1 MQPSNHSDL
10 TERAAHSTSE
20 NQDSPESLP
29 TRNQPAAFADPG
41 ADPECANAFASLF
54 ASGKQKT
61 CGNHSLA
68 GHAHADGTDQAAVPK
83 TRVASTFAALLLA
96 FALTFSG
103 FGCAGTAAP
112 DGTSIAGNAPA
123 ASQPQD
129 NGEVDSATNSAR
141 ATIADIPAYS
151 GALCININGGV
162 PGFAAQDE
170 ARGAFM
176 QFSELDFE
184 GRCGEA
190 FARIGT
196 DTVSN
201 DKRGDIS
208 SVHPSGWVQ
217 RKYSFVDDGM
227 LYNRCHLI
235 AHQLC
240 GEDANERNLITG
252 TRTFNVIGMLYYEE
266 LVGDYVR
273 ATGNHVLYRV
283 TPLFAANDLVAR
295 GVQMEAK
302 SIEDNGEAVQ
312 FNVFVYNVEPGV
324 AIDYVT
330 GESQESADTPA
341 VASKGEGT
349 ITTAAA
355 ARAAQAAGE
364 SGASSSSTG
373 NAGESSGASASG
385 SGSGSTSANASDT
398 ASSSA
403 EQHDYILNIKNKK
416 FHLPTCSAVNDIA
429 AANRQDFTSTRDELI
444 AKGYSPCGIC
454 NP

>member
-10 TERAAHSTSE
+10 TERAARSTSA
-20 NQDSPESLP
+20 NQDSPENLP
-29 TRNQPAAFADPG
+29 ARNQPAGFTNPG
-41 ADPECANAFASLF
+41 ADPECANAFASLS
-54 ASGKQKT
+54 ANGKPKT
-61 CGNHSLA
+61 CSNRSLA
-68 GHAHADGTDQAAVPK
+68 GHAHACSANQATAPK
-83 TRVASTFAALLLA
+83 TRVASAFAALLLA

-103 FGCAGTAAP
+103 FGCAGITAP
-112 DGTSIAGNAPA
+112 DGASTGGNAPA
-123 ASQPQD
+123 ASQPQN
-129 NGEVDSATNSAR
+129 NGEADGTTDSAR

-162 PGFAAQDE
+162 PGFTAQDE

-217 RKYSFVDDGM
+217 RKYSFVVDGM

-252 TRTFNVIGMLYYEE
+252 TRTFNVMGMLYYEE

-341 VASKGEGT
+341 VASKGGAT
-349 ITTAAA
+349 ITAAAA

-364 SGASSSSTG
+364 SGASSSTG
-373 NAGESSGASASG
+373 NAGESSSASASG
-385 SGSGSTSANASDT
+385 SNSSSTSANASDT

-403 EQHDYILNIKNKK
+403 EQHDYILNVKNKK
-416 FHLPTCSAVNDIA
+416 FHLSTCSAVNDIA
-429 AANRQDFTSTRDELI
+429 AANRQVFTGTRDKLI

-454 NP
+454 KP

>member
-10 TERAAHSTSE
+10 TERAARSTSA
-20 NQDSPESLP
+20 NQDSPENLP
-29 TRNQPAAFADPG
+29 ARNQSAGFANPD
-41 ADPECANAFASLF
+41 ADPECANAFASPF
-54 ASGKQKT
+54 ANGKPKT
-61 CGNHSLA
+61 CSNRSLA
-68 GHAHADGTDQAAVPK
+68 GHAHACSANQAAAPK
-83 TRVASTFAALLLA
+83 TRVASAFAALLLA

-112 DGTSIAGNAPA
+112 DGTSTGGNAPA
-123 ASQPQD
+123 ASQPQN
-129 NGEVDSATNSAR
+129 NGEVDSATDSAR

-162 PGFAAQDE
+162 PGFTAQDE

-217 RKYSFVDDGM
+217 RNYSFVDDGM

-252 TRTFNVIGMLYYEE
+252 TRTFNVTGMLYYEE

-312 FNVFVYNVEPGV
+312 FNVFVYNVESGV

-364 SGASSSSTG
+364 SGAGSSTG
-373 NAGESSGASASG
+373 NAGESSDAGASG
-385 SGSGSTSANASDT
+385 SGSGSNSANASDT
-398 ASSSA
+398 ASSSTDR
-403 EQHDYILNIKNKK
+403 HDYILNVKNKK
-416 FHLPTCSAVNDIA
+416 FHLPTCSAANDIA
-429 AANRQDFTSTRDELI
+429 AANRQDFTGTSDELI

>member
-1 MQPSNHSDL
+1 MQPSNHPNFTD
-10 TERAAHSTSE
+10 RAARSTSA

-29 TRNQPAAFADPG
+29 TRNQPTAFANPG
-41 ADPECANAFASLF
+41 VGPERANAFASLS
-54 ASGKQKT
+54 ANGKPKT
-61 CGNHSLA
+61 YSNRSLA
-68 GHAHADGTDQAAVPK
+68 GHAHACSANQAAVPK
-83 TRVASTFAALLLA
+83 THVASAFAALLLA

-103 FGCAGTAAP
+103 FGCASTAAP
-112 DGTSIAGNAPA
+112 DDTSTGGNAPA
-123 ASQPQD
+123 TSQPQD
-129 NGEVDSATNSAR
+129 NGEVDSATDSAR

-151 GALCININGGV
+151 GALCIDINGGV
-162 PGFAAQDE
+162 PGFTTQDE

-252 TRTFNVIGMLYYEE
+252 TRTFNVMGMLYYEE

-312 FNVFVYNVEPGV
+312 FNVFVHNVEPGV

-364 SGASSSSTG
+364 SGASSSST
-373 NAGESSGASASG
+373 
-385 SGSGSTSANASDT
+385 SANASDT

-403 EQHDYILNIKNKK
+403 EQHDYILNVKNKK

-429 AANRQDFTSTRDELI
+429 AANRQDFTGTRDELI

-454 NP
+454 KP

>member
-10 TERAAHSTSE
+10 TERAARSTSA
-20 NQDSPESLP
+20 NQDSLESLP
-29 TRNQPAAFADPG
+29 TRNQPAGFTNPG
-41 ADPECANAFASLF
+41 ADPECANAFVSLF
-54 ASGKQKT
+54 ASGKPKT
-61 CGNHSLA
+61 CDNHSLA
-68 GHAHADGTDQAAVPK
+68 SHAHVCNANQAAAPK
-83 TRVASTFAALLLA
+83 TRVASAFAALLLA

-103 FGCAGTAAP
+103 FGCASTAAP
-112 DGTSIAGNAPA
+112 DDTSTGGNTPA

-129 NGEVDSATNSAR
+129 NGEVDSATDSAR

-162 PGFAAQDE
+162 PGFTAQDE

-324 AIDYVT
+324 AIDYAT

-364 SGASSSSTG
+364 SGASSSTG
-373 NAGESSGASASG
+373 NAGESSDAGASG
-385 SGSGSTSANASDT
+385 SGSSSTSTNASDT

-403 EQHDYILNIKNKK
+403 EQHDNILNVKNKK
-416 FHLPTCSAVNDIA
+416 FHKPDCSAASDISS
-429 AANRQDFTSTRDELI
+429 ANKQDFTGTRDQLI
-444 AKGYSPCGIC
+444 AQGYSPCGIC
-454 NP
+454 KP

>member
-10 TERAAHSTSE
+10 TERAARSTSA
-20 NQDSPESLP
+20 NQDSLESLP
-29 TRNQPAAFADPG
+29 TRNQPAGFTNPG
-41 ADPECANAFASLF
+41 ADPKCANAFASLF
-54 ASGKQKT
+54 ANGKPKT
-61 CGNHSLA
+61 CINRSLA
-68 GHAHADGTDQAAVPK
+68 GHAHACSANQAAAPK
-83 TRVASTFAALLLA
+83 TRVASAFAALLLA

-112 DGTSIAGNAPA
+112 DDTSTGGNTPA
-123 ASQPQD
+123 TSQPQD
-129 NGEVDSATNSAR
+129 NGEVDNATDSAR

-162 PGFAAQDE
+162 PGFTAQDE

-252 TRTFNVIGMLYYEE
+252 TRTFNVVGMLYYEE

-330 GESQESADTPA
+330 GESKEWADTPA

-364 SGASSSSTG
+364 NGAGSSSAG
-373 NAGESSGASASG
+373 NAGESSDAGTSG

-403 EQHDYILNIKNKK
+403 EQHDYILNVKNKK
-416 FHLPTCSAVNDIA
+416 FHLPTCSAANDIA
-429 AANRQDFTSTRDELI
+429 AANRQDFTGTRDELI

>member
-1 MQPSNHSDL
+1 MQPSNHPNFA
-10 TERAAHSTSE
+10 ERAAHSTGA
-20 NQDSPESLP
+20 NQDSIEGKPA
-29 TRNQPAAFADPG
+29 RDQPAGFANPG
-41 ADPECANAFASLF
+41 ADPECANAFVSPSAHGKPKTR
-54 ASGKQKT
+54 SGR
-61 CGNHSLA
+61 SLA
-68 GHAHADGTDQAAVPK
+68 GYARAGSTNQDAAPK
-83 TRVASTFAALLLA
+83 ARVASAFAALLLA
-96 FALTFSG
+96 FALAFSG

-112 DGTSIAGNAPA
+112 DGTSAADNAPA
-123 ASQPQD
+123 ASQPQGSD
-129 NGEVDSATNSAR
+129 EADGTADSAR

-162 PGFAAQDE
+162 PGFTVQDE

-252 TRTFNVIGMLYYEE
+252 TRTFNVVGMLYYEE

-341 VASKGEGT
+341 VASKGEAT

-355 ARAAQAAGE
+355 ARAAAAGE
-364 SGASSSSTG
+364 NGTSSSSAGSVSESGSASASSSS
-373 NAGESSGASASG
+373 
-385 SGSGSTSANASDT
+385 SGSTSANASDAT
-398 ASSSA
+398 SSSA
-403 EQHDYILNIKNKK
+403 EQHDYILNVKNKK
-416 FHLPTCSAVNDIA
+416 FHLSTCSAANDIA
-429 AANRQDFTSTRDELI
+429 AANRQDFTGTRNELI

>member
-1 MQPSNHSDL
+1 MQPSNRPDFAEHTRRTSQDSQANYIGRIDHVGSAGATGEFEHAGQSDFRGPL
-10 TERAAHSTSE
+10 QRADETDRSERA
-20 NQDSPESLP
+20 
-29 TRNQPAAFADPG
+29 TRADHAPVR
-41 ADPECANAFASLF
+41 
-54 ASGKQKT
+54 
-61 CGNHSLA
+61 LA
-68 GHAHADGTDQAAVPK
+68 PK
-83 TRVASTFAALLLA
+83 TRIASAFAAVLLTFALA
-96 FALTFSG
+96 FSG
-103 FGCAGTAAP
+103 FGCAGVNVSVNGNGTGSSTATEQSQ
-112 DGTSIAGNAPA
+112 DGNAA
-123 ASQPQD
+123 V
-129 NGEVDSATNSAR
+129 ESAR

-151 GALCININGGV
+151 GALCIDINGGV
-162 PGFAAQDE
+162 PGFTAQDE
-170 ARGAFM
+170 QRGAFM
-176 QFSELDFE
+176 QFSDLDFE

-201 DKRGDIS
+201 EKRGDIS

-217 RKYSFVDDGM
+217 RKYDFVDDGM

-240 GEDANERNLITG
+240 GENANEKNLITG
-252 TRTFNVIGMLYYEE
+252 TRTFNVVGMLYYEE

-341 VASKGEGT
+341 VTSKGEAT

-355 ARAAQAAGE
+355 ARTAQAAGE
-364 SGASSSSTG
+364 SGAGS
-373 NAGESSGASASG
+373 NSAAN
-385 SGSGSTSANASDT
+385 STSSATGSEGNDAHNG
-398 ASSSA
+398 SSN
-403 EQHDYILNIKNKK
+403 EQHDYVLNVKNKK
-416 FHLPTCSAVNDIA
+416 FHLPSCSAVNDMS
-429 AANRQDFTSTRDELI
+429 AANRQDFAGTRDELI